1 MQMIVVGCGR
11 MGSELA
17 YRLYSKGI
25 STVVMDI
32 SEKAFQNLPADFRG
46 RTVVGDALNRDALER
61 ADIRS
66 ADGLAAVTSNDAL
79 NAVVARVAQIVYQ
92 VPTVVV
98 CNFDSHLRP
107 VLEIFGLQHVSASSW
122 GAQRIEEMLHQQ
134 ETRTVFS
141 AGNGELE
148 LYEFTIP
155 AELAG
160 WKLGE
165 LLPEQECV
173 LAALTRAGRAQLAEK
188 DFVLQQG
195 DVLLVSATFEG
206 SQRLHANLHNGRKSS
221 GG

>member
-11 MGSELA
+11 VGSELA
-17 YRLYSKGI
+17 YRLYSRGV
-25 STVVMDI
+25 STVVMDV

-46 RTVVGDALNRDALER
+46 RTVVGDALNRDSLER

-79 NAVVARVAQIVYQ
+79 NAVVARVAQIVYH

-98 CNFDSHLRP
+98 RNFDSHLRP

-141 AGNGELE
+141 AGNGEIE

-155 AELAG
+155 AELTG

-173 LAALTRAGRAQLAEK
+173 LAALTRAGRAQLADK

-195 DVLLVSATFEG
+195 DILLVGATFEG
-206 SQRLHANLHNGRKSS
+206 SQKLHFNLRNGRKSK